1 MRERPPGP
9 AAADGFFDRFVH
21 PWLARVAALGL
32 GLWGIALV
40 LAMGGLAA
48 RRLPAGR
55 IVVQLFFYSGVIG
68 TLGILI
74 LGVCTVVLAG
84 FFVRREL
91 GIGDG

>member
-21 PWLARVAALGL
+21 PWLARAATLGV
-32 GLWGIALV
+32 GLWAVAFV
-40 LAMGGLAA
+40 LATGGLAA
-48 RRLPAGR
+48 RRLLAGR
-55 IVVQLFFYSGVIG
+55 LSVQLFFYSGVLG

-84 FFVRREL
+84 FFLRREL
-91 GIGDG
+91 GGG